1 MSEEL
6 RNLFFAEKML
16 SGELQWVDGH
26 RDASQMLVCPL
37 EIDGV
42 TVEGLRL
49 RASVLKFLPDQELC
63 IQMEFHGRR
72 QKFEPM
78 CRFEWRPLSPHD
90 NKGRGPAEFKF
101 SHTPFRNE
109 PRREHAIN

>member
-101 SHTPFRNE
+101 RKIRGLTYTLSK
-109 PRREHAIN
+109 